1 MSTQNSPSR
10 LFVFLLIAFF
20 AIAGC
25 QPTTTPTEAS
35 STDVPLATSPVK
47 DTNSPITISKNIF
60 LDPALAQDKDSL
72 MIAQYIYEGLV
83 VLDAAGKPQPG
94 IAESWVISDDQLDY
108 IFTLRS
114 GATFSDGSRITPD
127 IVADNFNRWF
137 DPNNPLHKNGDFAA
151 WKNTFLGF
159 LGEKD
164 DNKRAKS
171 TVDGIQKVDSNTVL
185 LHLTRPTPETLT
197 NLAKPA
203 FAILS
208 TKALASGN
216 YGKNGST
223 IISSGAY
230 TVSSWKDTSLILSPN
245 SKYWGKIPSKDLN
258 FVLQ

>member
-1 MSTQNSPSR
+1 MSTQNPPSR

-47 DTNSPITISKNIF
+47 DTNSPITISKNLF

-127 IVADNFNRWF
+127 IVADNFNRWC
-137 DPNNPLHKNGDFAA
+137 DPNNPLHKDGDFAA

-185 LHLTRPTPETLT
+185 LHLTRPAAETLT
-197 NLAKPA
+197 DLAKPA
-203 FAILS
+203 FAILN

-223 IISSGAY
+223 PIRWKTSSCFFG
-230 TVSSWKDTSLILSPN
+230 VCIQPK
-245 SKYWGKIPSKDLN
+245 
-258 FVLQ
+258 Q